1 MLWAIHVENMS
12 RPMFTSLSLPHN
24 PAYDGKYLYGS
35 MSNMLTQD
43 VCRCIVS
50 QLFANYYNYAYI
62 MQTFQF
68 L

>member
-1 MLWAIHVENMS
+1 MH
-12 RPMFTSLSLPHN
+12 TSLSLPHN
-24 PAYDGKYLYGS
+24 PADDGKYLYAS

-43 VCRCIVS
+43 VCR
-50 QLFANYYNYAYI
+50 LYHNYAYI

>member
-1 MLWAIHVENMS
+1 
-12 RPMFTSLSLPHN
+12 MFTSLSLPHN